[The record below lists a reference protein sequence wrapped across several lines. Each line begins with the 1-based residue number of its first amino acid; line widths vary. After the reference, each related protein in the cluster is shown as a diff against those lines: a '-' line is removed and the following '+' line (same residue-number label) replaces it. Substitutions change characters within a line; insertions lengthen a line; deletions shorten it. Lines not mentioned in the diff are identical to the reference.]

1 MKGFTAE
8 ILLGNSVIF
17 RESGTLITV
26 NRYLSFLIAV
36 NRSQDPPLPPL
47 ISVMCYFCQLPL
59 AIRL

>member
-8 ILLGNSVIF
+8 ILLGDSVIF

-47 ISVMCYFCQLPL
+47 LQLN
-59 AIRL
+59 